1 MLTSASSY
9 KKKVIPG
16 ALYDDAD
23 TESIEAND
31 LLTVTGA
38 YWAFSGGGLEKTG
51 AKMECLRQRVN
62 TGIIRQIV

>member
-9 KKKVIPG
+9 KKKNVIPG

-31 LLTVTGA
+31 LLTVTDQSVLG
-38 YWAFSGGGLEKTG
+38 FFG
-51 AKMECLRQRVN
+51 RRP
-62 TGIIRQIV
+62 

>member
-9 KKKVIPG
+9 KKNVIPG

-31 LLTVTGA
+31 LLTVTDQSVLG
-38 YWAFSGGGLEKTG
+38 FFG
-51 AKMECLRQRVN
+51 RRP
-62 TGIIRQIV
+62 